1 MEDSKALLEA
11 LCEASLEGDQE
22 AAAFLT
28 MFAPWIASQ
37 EARRK
42 LSLQAGTDSVH

>member
-28 MFAPWIASQ
+28 MFAPWVAHEASK
-37 EARRK
+37 K
-42 LSLQAGTDSVH
+42 LSLQDDVAQVH